1 MPIKGLI
8 WGTTICIP
16 FWLILIFLVKA
27 GVIAMETIIFVG
39 LILSVLL
46 LVFILGSPT
55 KTNRDEQDRQLF
67 IPGTKVRPLYNMKM
81 DLKMID
87 NGGNRTGIDRRIFE
101 YSAYIPEKR
110 SGRDRRKGFDRRNSI
125 VRRRESER
133 RNVFKTQPLK

>member
-1 MPIKGLI
+1 
-8 WGTTICIP
+8 
-16 FWLILIFLVKA
+16 
-27 GVIAMETIIFVG
+27 METIIFIG